1 MRDQA
6 RHPRGSSAGDRSHA
20 DGFTIVEVL
29 LALLLL
35 SFMVMGFQAATGEI
49 IHYAAQSDRE
59 AVAVQLVEDRLD
71 LIRLDPEYAAVES
84 RYEGVES
91 TLTDYPGLSRATD
104 IVHTFQVQSTG
115 ELDYLTIT
123 VTVSGASLRAPV
135 ARTIVIGAP

>member
-1 MRDQA
+1 MQDRALTGQDTFGRDGLG
-6 RHPRGSSAGDRSHA
+6 R

-71 LIRLDPEYAAVES
+71 LIRLDPEYAAIEA
-84 RYEGVES
+84 RYEAVES
-91 TLTDYPGLSRATD
+91 TLVDYPGLTRTTE
-104 IVHTFQVQSTG
+104 IVHTYQQQSAG
-115 ELDYLTIT
+115 VLDYLKVT
-123 VTVSGASLRAPV
+123 VTVSGPSLRAPV
-135 ARTIVIGAP
+135 AHTIVIGAP

>member
-1 MRDQA
+1 MREQA
-6 RHPRGSSAGDRSHA
+6 RSVGAHPRGGFR

-59 AVAVQLVEDRLD
+59 SIAVQIVEDRID
-71 LIRLDPEYAAVES
+71 IIRLDPDYAELES
-84 RYEGVES
+84 RYEIVES
-91 TLTDYPGLSRATD
+91 TLAGYPGFVRTTNVVRTQQAQATG
-104 IVHTFQVQSTG
+104 V
-115 ELDYLTIT
+115 LDYTKIT
-123 VTVSGASLRAPV
+123 VTVTSPSLRGPV

>member
-1 MRDQA
+1 MRA
-6 RHPRGSSAGDRSHA
+6 GTHIERHGTRR
-20 DGFTIVEVL
+20 DGFTIVEIL

-71 LIRLDPEYAAVES
+71 LIRLDPDYADLET
-84 RYEGVES
+84 RYETTEP
-91 TLTDYPGLSRATD
+91 TLEDYPGLSRVTEL
-104 IVHTFQVQSTG
+104 VHTYQEQSTG
-115 ELDYLTIT
+115 VLDYLKVT
-123 VTVSGASLRAPV
+123 VTVSGGSLREPV